1 MPEKGG
7 RKRKERKTGEVP
19 PGKVMVIVAHPD
31 DAEFAC
37 GGTIARWSREG
48 SEIRYLIWTSGNKGS
63 KDLNMTP
70 HRLAEIR
77 EREQA
82 AAAKV
87 LGVRDVIF
95 LRRND
100 GELEANLSSRAEI
113 AMLIRHFQPNTVIT
127 HDPWRLYQIHPD
139 HRATGLTVID
149 SIVAARDHLFFP
161 EFMAIG
167 LQAHITSQ
175 ILLFSTDNP
184 DFFVDVAD
192 TITLKLRALAKH
204 KSQVSRISDWKERV
218 RNWASV
224 SGEKAGL
231 SMAEAF
237 KRIPLS

>member
-1 MPEKGG
+1 MPKGIRRKGNSDEG
-7 RKRKERKTGEVP
+7 RP
-19 PGKVMVIVAHPD
+19 PAKVMAIVAHPD

-37 GGTIARWSREG
+37 GATVAKWAQMG
-48 SEIRYLIWTSGNKGS
+48 SEVRYLVCTSGNKGS
-63 KDLNMTP
+63 KDPQMTP

-77 EREQA
+77 EKEQM

-87 LGVRDVIF
+87 LGVKEVTF
-95 LRRND
+95 LRKSD
-100 GELEANLSSRAEI
+100 GELEAHLAFRAEV

-149 SIVAARDHLFFP
+149 AIVAARDHLFFP
-161 EFMAIG
+161 EFLAIG

-175 ILLFSTDNP
+175 ILLFSSDNP
-184 DFFVDVAD
+184 DFFVDISD
-192 TITLKLRALAKH
+192 TISLKLRALARH
-204 KSQVSRISDWKERV
+204 QSQVGRIADWKERV
-218 RNWASV
+218 GKWAAA

-231 SMAEAF
+231 PMAEAF